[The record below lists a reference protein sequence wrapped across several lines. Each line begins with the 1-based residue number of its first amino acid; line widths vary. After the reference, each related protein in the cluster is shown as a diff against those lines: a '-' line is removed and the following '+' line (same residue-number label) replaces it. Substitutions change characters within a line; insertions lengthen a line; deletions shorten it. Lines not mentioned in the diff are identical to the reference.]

1 MFSSIGAYDFVTEQ
15 RVIEDVAIELLP
27 LAKDI
32 LDCHPCRHLGIRDTY
47 TETARNNKMSGL
59 LNTLPC
65 YYLSLLVIQLAH
77 LAVTIP

>member
-32 LDCHPCRHLGIRDTY
+32 LDCHPCRHVGIHV
-47 TETARNNKMSGL
+47 
-59 LNTLPC
+59 TLILKLPGTIKC
-65 YYLSLLVIQLAH
+65 LAN
-77 LAVTIP
+77 